1 MKIEATKTIHS
12 DTPNAIIDVYEN
24 LPNEFNVKRIFRVFK
39 IGRELRGN
47 HANKKTNQY
56 MICTSGWI
64 DITLKNKEFPK
75 GQKISLLA
83 TGIAYIP
90 KNTWVEYSSADGA
103 FPGSV
108 LVICDQ
114 PYDANEYYTN
124 YEEFERECIKNK

>member
-1 MKIEATKTIHS
+1 MNIEPTNTIHS
-12 DTPNAIIDVYEN
+12 DTTNAIIDVYEN
-24 LPNEFNVKRIFRVFK
+24 LPNEFSIKRIFRVFK

-56 MICTSGWI
+56 MICTKGFVK
-64 DITLKNKEFPK
+64 LKLINKENPK
-75 GQKISLLA
+75 GIVIALKASDM
-83 TGIAYIP
+83 AYIP
-90 KNTWVEYSSADGA
+90 NNTWVQYYGYDRLLSH
-103 FPGSV
+103 V